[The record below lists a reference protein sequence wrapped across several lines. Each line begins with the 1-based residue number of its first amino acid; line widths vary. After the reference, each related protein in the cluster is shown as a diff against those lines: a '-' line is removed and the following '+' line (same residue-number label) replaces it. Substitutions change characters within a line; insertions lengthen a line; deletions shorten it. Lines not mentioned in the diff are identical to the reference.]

1 MGQTHS
7 RQLFVHMLSVML
19 KHRGITVSKPK
30 LINFLSFIEE
40 VCPWF
45 PREGTVNLETWKK
58 VGEQIRAHYTL
69 HGPEKVPVETLSFW
83 TLIRDCL
90 DFDNDKLK
98 RLENLL
104 KQEENPLHVPDPEPR
119 YAVPKGVEGDPP
131 FSKLSRPSDNDDSLS
146 STDEAEL
153 DEEAAKYHQE
163 DWGFL
168 AQEKG
173 ASTSKDD
180 LIECLKN
187 LTVALQSSGIKL
199 PISNSKSPS
208 APPLPPAYAPSII
221 AGLDPPPGPP
231 PPPPPSEIVS
241 PLQKALKQAQ
251 RLGEVVSDFSL
262 AFPVFENNNQRF
274 YEALPFK
281 QLKELKIACSQY
293 GPTTPFTI
301 AMIESLGTQN
311 LPPNDWKQ
319 IARACLSGGDY
330 LLWKSEYAEQC
341 ARIADVNQQQGIQT
355 SYEMLAG
362 EGAFQATNT
371 QLNFLPGAYPQISNA
386 ARQAWKKLP
395 NSSIKTED
403 LSKVR
408 QGPDEPYQDFVA
420 RLLDA
425 IGKIMSD
432 EKAGMVFAKQLAF
445 ENANS
450 ACQAALRP
458 YRKKGDLSD
467 FIRICADIGPSYM
480 QGIAMAAA
488 LQGKSIKEVLFQQQA
503 KNKKRYQKSGNS
515 GCFVC
520 GQPGHRAAVCPQ
532 KRQIPA
538 NTPNLCPRCK
548 KGKHWARDCRS
559 KTDVQGNPLPP
570 VSGNWVRGQPLA
582 PKQCYGAT
590 LQVPKEP
597 LQTSVEPQ
605 EAAQDWTSVPPPTQ
619 Y

>member
-1 MGQTHS
+1 MGQMHS

-19 KHRGITVSKPK
+19 THRGITVSKPK

-58 VGEQIRAHYTL
+58 VGEQIRTHYTL
-69 HGPEKVPVETLSFW
+69 HGPERVPVETFSFW

-90 DFDNDKLK
+90 DFDNDELK
-98 RLENLL
+98 RLGNLL
-104 KQEENPLHVPDPEPR
+104 KQEEDPLHVPDPESG
-119 YAVPKGVEGDPP
+119 YDAPP
-131 FSKLSRPSDNDDSLS
+131 PPPPSLKMRPSDNDDSLS
-146 STDEAEL
+146 STDEEEL
-153 DEEAAKYHQE
+153 AEEAAKYHQE

-173 ASTSKDD
+173 TSTSTTE
-180 LIECLKN
+180 LVQCLKN
-187 LTVALQSSGIKL
+187 LTVVLQNSGVKF
-199 PISNSKSPS
+199 SNAKPPS
-208 APPLPPAYAPSII
+208 APPFPPAYAPSVV
-221 AGLDPPPGPP
+221 AGLDPPPGPSL
-231 PPPPPSEIVS
+231 PSENMS

-251 RLGEVVSDFSL
+251 RLGEVISDFSF
-262 AFPVFENNNQRF
+262 AFPVFENNNQRY
-274 YEALPFK
+274 YESLPFK

-293 GPTTPFTI
+293 GPTAPFTI
-301 AMIESLGTQN
+301 AMIENLGTQA

-330 LLWKSEYAEQC
+330 LLWKSEFFEQC
-341 ARIADVNQQQGIQT
+341 ARIADVNRQQNIQT
-355 SYEMLAG
+355 SYEMLIG
-362 EGAFQATNT
+362 EGPYQATDT
-371 QLNFLPGAYPQISNA
+371 QLNFLPGAYAQISNA

-395 NSSIKTED
+395 SSSTKTED
-403 LSKVR
+403 LSKIR

-432 EKAGMVFAKQLAF
+432 EQAGMLLAKQLAF

-503 KNKKRYQKSGNS
+503 RNKKGPQRSGNS

-532 KRQIPA
+532 KQQNPV

-605 EAAQDWTSVPPPTQ
+605 EAAQDWTSVPPPIQ

>member
-58 VGEQIRAHYTL
+58 VGEQIRTHYTL
-69 HGPEKVPVETLSFW
+69 HGPEKIPVETLSFW

-90 DFDNDKLK
+90 DFDNDELK
-98 RLENLL
+98 RLGNLL
-104 KQEENPLHVPDPEPR
+104 KQEKDPLHVPDSEPR
-119 YAVPKGVEGDPP
+119 YAVPEGFESDPP
-131 FSKLSRPSDNDDSLS
+131 FSNLLRPSDNDDLLS

-153 DEEAAKYHQE
+153 DKEAAKYHQE

-173 ASTSKDD
+173 ALTSRDELVK
-180 LIECLKN
+180 CFKN
-187 LTVALQSSGIKL
+187 LTIALQNAGIKL
-199 PISNSKSPS
+199 PSNNAKSPS
-208 APPLPPAYAPSII
+208 APPLPPAYAPSVV

-231 PPPPPSEIVS
+231 PPSENMS
-241 PLQKALKQAQ
+241 PLQKALRQAQ

-262 AFPVFENNNQRF
+262 AFPVFENNNQR
-274 YEALPFK
+274 YYKSLPFK

-293 GPTTPFTI
+293 GPTAPFTI
-301 AMIESLGTQN
+301 AMIENLGTQA

-319 IARACLSGGDY
+319 TARACLSGGDY
-330 LLWKSEYAEQC
+330 LLWKSEFFEQC
-341 ARIADVNQQQGIQT
+341 ARIADVNRQQGIQT
-355 SYEMLAG
+355 SYEMLIG
-362 EGAFQATNT
+362 EGPYQATDT
-371 QLNFLPGAYPQISNA
+371 QLNFLPGAYAQISNA

-395 NSSIKTED
+395 SSSTKTED

-420 RLLDA
+420 RLLDT

-432 EKAGMVFAKQLAF
+432 EKAGMVLAKQLAF

-467 FIRICADIGPSYM
+467 FSCHRSVWAFTSRDSWT
-480 QGIAMAAA
+480 AFRA
-488 LQGKSIKEVLFQQQA
+488 QQCIF
-503 KNKKRYQKSGNS
+503 KR
-515 GCFVC
+515 
-520 GQPGHRAAVCPQ
+520 
-532 KRQIPA
+532 
-538 NTPNLCPRCK
+538 NTYSSWC
-548 KGKHWARDCRS
+548 D
-559 KTDVQGNPLPP
+559 
-570 VSGNWVRGQPLA
+570 
-582 PKQCYGAT
+582 
-590 LQVPKEP
+590 
-597 LQTSVEPQ
+597 
-605 EAAQDWTSVPPPTQ
+605 
-619 Y
+619 

>member
-90 DFDNDKLK
+90 DFDNDELK

-231 PPPPPSEIVS
+231 PPPSEIVS

-251 RLGEVVSDFSL
+251 RLGEVVSDFSF

-293 GPTTPFTI
+293 GPTAPFTI

-420 RLLDA
+420 WLLDA
-425 IGKIMSD
+425 IR
-432 EKAGMVFAKQLAF
+432 
-445 ENANS
+445 
-450 ACQAALRP
+450 CQ
-458 YRKKGDLSD
+458 S
-467 FIRICADIGPSYM
+467 
-480 QGIAMAAA
+480 
-488 LQGKSIKEVLFQQQA
+488 
-503 KNKKRYQKSGNS
+503 
-515 GCFVC
+515 
-520 GQPGHRAAVCPQ
+520 
-532 KRQIPA
+532 
-538 NTPNLCPRCK
+538 
-548 KGKHWARDCRS
+548 
-559 KTDVQGNPLPP
+559 
-570 VSGNWVRGQPLA
+570 
-582 PKQCYGAT
+582 AT
-590 LQVPKEP
+590 LDPR
-597 LQTSVEPQ
+597 
-605 EAAQDWTSVPPPTQ
+605 EAADTKRGGCGFLGIHSRST
-619 Y
+619 YDSIIRMG

>member
-1 MGQTHS
+1 MGQMHS

-19 KHRGITVSKPK
+19 THRGITVSKPK

-58 VGEQIRAHYTL
+58 VGEQIRTHYTL
-69 HGPEKVPVETLSFW
+69 HGPERVPVETFSFW

-90 DFDNDKLK
+90 DFDNDELK
-98 RLENLL
+98 RLGNLL
-104 KQEENPLHVPDPEPR
+104 KQEEDPLHVPDPESG
-119 YAVPKGVEGDPP
+119 YAAPP
-131 FSKLSRPSDNDDSLS
+131 PPPPSLKMRPSDNDDSLS
-146 STDEAEL
+146 STDEEEL
-153 DEEAAKYHQE
+153 AEEAAKYHQE

-173 ASTSKDD
+173 TLTSTNE
-180 LIECLKN
+180 LVQCLKN
-187 LTVALQSSGIKL
+187 LTVVLQNSGVKFSNTDIK
-199 PISNSKSPS
+199 PPS
-208 APPLPPAYAPSII
+208 APPFPPAYAPSVV
-221 AGLDPPPGPP
+221 AGLDPPPGPSL
-231 PPPPPSEIVS
+231 PSENMS

-251 RLGEVVSDFSL
+251 RLGEVISDFSF
-262 AFPVFENNNQRF
+262 AFPVFENNNQRY
-274 YEALPFK
+274 YESLPFK

-293 GPTTPFTI
+293 GPTAPFTI
-301 AMIESLGTQN
+301 AMIENLGTQA

-330 LLWKSEYAEQC
+330 LLWKSEFFEQC
-341 ARIADVNQQQGIQT
+341 ARIADVNRQQNIQT
-355 SYEMLAG
+355 SYEMLIG
-362 EGAFQATNT
+362 EGPYQATDT
-371 QLNFLPGAYPQISNA
+371 QLNFLPGAYAQISNA

-395 NSSIKTED
+395 SSSTKTED
-403 LSKVR
+403 LSKIR

-432 EKAGMVFAKQLAF
+432 EQAGMLLAKQLAF

-503 KNKKRYQKSGNS
+503 RNKKGPQRSGNS

-532 KRQIPA
+532 KQQNPV

-570 VSGNWVRGQPLA
+570 ASGNWVRGQPLA

-597 LQTSVEPQ
+597 SQTSVEPQ
-605 EAAQDWTSVPPPTQ
+605 EAAQDWTSVPPPIQ

>member
-58 VGEQIRAHYTL
+58 VGEQIRTHYTL

-83 TLIRDCL
+83 TLIHDCL
-90 DFDNDKLK
+90 DFDNDELK
-98 RLENLL
+98 RLGNLL
-104 KQEENPLHVPDPEPR
+104 KQEENPLHVPDSEPR
-119 YAVPKGVEGDPP
+119 YAVPPRRPP
-131 FSKLSRPSDNDDSLS
+131 FLKLRPSDNDDSLS

-199 PISNSKSPS
+199 SHTELKSPS
-208 APPLPPAYAPSII
+208 APPFPPAYAPSVI
-221 AGLDPPPGPP
+221 AGLDPPPGPSLR
-231 PPPPPSEIVS
+231 SEIVS

-293 GPTTPFTI
+293 GPTAPFTI

-341 ARIADVNQQQGIQT
+341 ARIADVNRQQGIQT
-355 SYEMLAG
+355 SYEMLTG

-371 QLNFLPGAYPQISNA
+371 QLNFLPGAYAQISNA

-395 NSSIKTED
+395 SSSIKTED

-503 KNKKRYQKSGNS
+503 KNKKGYQKSGNS

-532 KRQIPA
+532 KQQNPA

-570 VSGNWVRGQPLA
+570 VLGNWVRGQPLA

-605 EAAQDWTSVPPPTQ
+605 EAARDWTSVPPPTQ

>member
-90 DFDNDKLK
+90 DFDNDELK
-98 RLENLL
+98 RLGNLL
-104 KQEENPLHVPDPEPR
+104 KQEENPLHVPDSEPR
-119 YAVPKGVEGDPP
+119 YAVPKRVEGDPP

-173 ASTSKDD
+173 ASTSKDE
-180 LIECLKN
+180 LVECLKN
-187 LTVALQSSGIKL
+187 LTIALQNSGIKL
-199 PISNSKSPS
+199 PSNNAKSPS
-208 APPLPPAYAPSII
+208 APPLPPAYAPSVV

-231 PPPPPSEIVS
+231 PPSENMS
-241 PLQKALKQAQ
+241 PLQKALRQAQ

-262 AFPVFENNNQRF
+262 AFPVFENNNQRY
-274 YEALPFK
+274 YESLPFK

-293 GPTTPFTI
+293 GPTAPFTI
-301 AMIESLGTQN
+301 AMIENLGTQA

-319 IARACLSGGDY
+319 TARACLSGGDY
-330 LLWKSEYAEQC
+330 LLWKSEFFEQC
-341 ARIADVNQQQGIQT
+341 ARIADVNRQQGIQT
-355 SYEMLAG
+355 SYKMLIG
-362 EGAFQATNT
+362 EGPYQATDT
-371 QLNFLPGAYPQISNA
+371 QLNFLPGAYAQISNA

-395 NSSIKTED
+395 SSSTKTED
-403 LSKVR
+403 LSKVQ

-420 RLLDA
+420 RLLDT

-432 EKAGMVFAKQLAF
+432 EKAGMVLAKQLAF
-445 ENANS
+445 KNANS

-467 FIRICADIGPSYM
+467 FIRICLTLDPPTCKVLLWQWHYKEK
-480 QGIAMAAA
+480 A
-488 LQGKSIKEVLFQQQA
+488 L
-503 KNKKRYQKSGNS
+503 KRYFFSNRPRTRKDVKSQVTRVAL
-515 GCFVC
+515 FVVNLAIGLQC
-520 GQPGHRAAVCPQ
+520 ALKNNKSLLTLLICAHDVKKESIGHGIV
-532 KRQIPA
+532 
-538 NTPNLCPRCK
+538 
-548 KGKHWARDCRS
+548 
-559 KTDVQGNPLPP
+559 
-570 VSGNWVRGQPLA
+570 
-582 PKQCYGAT
+582 
-590 LQVPKEP
+590 VPKRMFKVILYPRFRE
-597 LQTSVEPQ
+597 TG
-605 EAAQDWTSVPPPTQ
+605 
-619 Y
+619 

>member
-19 KHRGITVSKPK
+19 KQGGITVSKPK

-58 VGEQIRAHYTL
+58 VGEQIRTHYTL

-90 DFDNDKLK
+90 DFDNDELK
-98 RLENLL
+98 RLGNLL
-104 KQEENPLHVPDPEPR
+104 KQEENPLHVPDLEPR
-119 YAVPKGVEGDPP
+119 YAVPEGVEGDPP
-131 FSKLSRPSDNDDSLS
+131 FFKLSRPSDNDDSLS

-180 LIECLKN
+180 LVECLKN
-187 LTVALQSSGIKL
+187 LTVALQNSGIKL
-199 PISNSKSPS
+199 PSNNSKPS
-208 APPLPPAYAPSII
+208 APPLPPAYAPSVV
-221 AGLDPPPGPP
+221 AGLDPPPG
-231 PPPPPSEIVS
+231 PPPPSEIVS
-241 PLQKALKQAQ
+241 PLQKALRQAQ
-251 RLGEVVSDFSL
+251 RLGEFVSDFSL

-293 GPTTPFTI
+293 GPTAPFTI
-301 AMIESLGTQN
+301 AMIENLGTQA

-319 IARACLSGGDY
+319 TARACLSGGDY
-330 LLWKSEYAEQC
+330 LLWKSEFFEQC
-341 ARIADVNQQQGIQT
+341 AHIADVNRQQGIQT
-355 SYEMLAG
+355 SYEMLIG
-362 EGAFQATNT
+362 EGPYQATDT
-371 QLNFLPGAYPQISNA
+371 QLNFLPGVYAQISNA

-395 NSSIKTED
+395 SSSTKTED

-408 QGPDEPYQDFVA
+408 QGPDKPYQDFVA
-420 RLLDA
+420 RLLDT

-432 EKAGMVFAKQLAF
+432 EQAGMLLAKQLAF
-445 ENANS
+445 ENVNS

-503 KNKKRYQKSGNS
+503 RNKKGLQKSGNS

-520 GQPGHRAAVCPQ
+520 GQPGHRAAVCPPKQ
-532 KRQIPA
+532 QSPV

-597 LQTSVEPQ
+597 LQTSVEPRK
-605 EAAQDWTSVPPPTQ
+605 AVQDWTSVPPPTQ